1 MCHLPAQSVKNS
13 YGHLGPAGT
22 GAGGAQSTVPVPTT
36 GTLAP
41 GSGPVPTPTGPAREP
56 SEGPVMIWW
65 VVLQILMVFKDDQCL

>member
-56 SEGPVMIWW
+56 SGRTG
-65 VVLQILMVFKDDQCL
+65 DDLVGGATNSHGFQG